1 MEIGQLRSH
10 DTNRRRVSDN
20 NNISQLLRDSYS
32 VSQQPP
38 IWEPPS
44 HYSMGCSCV
53 TLSFVISS
61 TVTAL
66 SDCLTPA
73 SQFNISQPAIAAAS
87 ECEYKEL
94 RPRQTSVPG
103 LAGAR
108 WWGQEETGASIPDG
122 AGSGYAVYTLTL
134 PPRLSHSLGAFL
146 ETLLPLAVFCI
157 LTFLLVLVRR
167 KRSASKH
174 FSVLCSAEV

>member
-1 MEIGQLRSH
+1 ME
-10 DTNRRRVSDN
+10 
-20 NNISQLLRDSYS
+20 
-32 VSQQPP
+32 
-38 IWEPPS
+38 
-44 HYSMGCSCV
+44 
-53 TLSFVISS
+53 
-61 TVTAL
+61 TV
-66 SDCLTPA
+66 
-73 SQFNISQPAIAAAS
+73 AAAS
-87 ECEYKEL
+87 ECKYEES
-94 RPRQTSVPG
+94 RHRHETSVTG

-174 FSVLCSAEV
+174 FSVLCSAEVGI